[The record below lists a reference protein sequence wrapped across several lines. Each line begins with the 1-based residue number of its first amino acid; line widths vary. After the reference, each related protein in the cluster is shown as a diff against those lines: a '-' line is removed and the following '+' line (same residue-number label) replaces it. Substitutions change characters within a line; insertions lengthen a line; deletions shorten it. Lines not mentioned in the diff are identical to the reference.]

1 MLNEWFKGIRVL
13 MGSIEKTIV
22 YFSNPGEENTEEVL
36 MLAKKRAEELGIRD
50 IVVAS
55 TRGFTGVKAS
65 EIFKGYNLVVVTHH
79 AGFRGPGIQELTD
92 ENRRKIEE
100 NGGKIFT
107 GTHIFAGVERAIRNK
122 FNTAYPAEIMAQT
135 LRLFCEGMKVAV
147 EIVAMAADAGLIPV
161 DREVISI
168 AGTGRGADTAI
179 VVQPANS
186 SRIFDMVIKEI
197 IAKPRSKQ

>member
-1 MLNEWFKGIRVL
+1 MKSL
-13 MGSIEKTIV
+13 EKTIT
-22 YFSNPGEENTEEVL
+22 YFEKPGEENTDMVL
-36 MLAKKRAEELGIRD
+36 ALAKKRAEELGIRD

-55 TRGFTGVKAS
+55 TRGYTGAKAS

-79 AGFRGPGIQELTD
+79 TGFREPGQQELTE
-92 ENRRKIEE
+92 ENRRIIEA
-100 NGGKIFT
+100 NGGKIYT
-107 GTHIFAGVERAIRNK
+107 GTHVFMNVERAIRSK
-122 FNTAYPAEIMAQT
+122 FGTAYPAEIMAQT

-147 EIVAMAADAGLIPV
+147 EIAAMAADAGLIPV

-179 VVQPANS
+179 VLQPANS

-197 IAKPRSKQ
+197 IAKPRSRA

>member
-1 MLNEWFKGIRVL
+1 
-13 MGSIEKTIV
+13 MGVVEKSIA
-22 YFSNPGEENTEEVL
+22 YFTNPGEENTDAVL
-36 MLAKKRAEELGIRD
+36 ALAKKRAEELGIKD

-55 TRGFTGVKAS
+55 TRGMTGVKAS

-79 AGFRGPGIQELTD
+79 TGFRQPGYQELTE
-92 ENRRKIEE
+92 ENRRKIEA

-107 GTHIFAGVERAIRNK
+107 GTHVFMNVERAIRNK
-122 FNTAYPAEIMAQT
+122 FGTAYPTEIMAQT

-147 EIVAMAADAGLIPV
+147 EIAAMAADAGLIPV

-179 VVQPANS
+179 VVKPANS

-197 IAKPRSKQ
+197 IAKPRR

>member
-1 MLNEWFKGIRVL
+1 MEVF
-13 MGSIEKTIV
+13 EKRIV
-22 YFSNPGEENTEEVL
+22 YFGSPGEENTDQVL
-36 MLAKKRAEELGIRD
+36 SLAKKRAEELGIKD

-55 TRGFTGVKAS
+55 TRGNTGVKAS
-65 EIFKGYNLVVVTHH
+65 EIFKGYNLVVVSHCT
-79 AGFRGPGIQELTD
+79 GFREPGQQELTE
-92 ENRRKIEE
+92 ENRRRIEE

-107 GTHIFAGVERAIRNK
+107 GTHVFMGVERAIRSK
-122 FNTAYPAEIMAQT
+122 FGTAYPAEIMAQT
-135 LRLFCEGMKVAV
+135 LRLFGEGMKVAV
-147 EIVAMAADAGLIPV
+147 EIVTMAADAGLIPA

-197 IAKPRSKQ
+197 IAKPRSK

>member
-1 MLNEWFKGIRVL
+1 
-13 MGSIEKTIV
+13 MGKIEKRIV
-22 YFSNPGEENTEEVL
+22 YFSSPGEENTDHVL
-36 MLAKKRAEELGIRD
+36 ALAKKRAEELGIKD

-55 TRGFTGVKAS
+55 TRGNTGVKAS
-65 EIFKGYNLVVVTHH
+65 KIFRDYNLVVVSHYT
-79 AGFRGPGIQELTD
+79 GFREPGQQEFRE
-92 ENRRKIEE
+92 ENRRIIEE

-107 GTHIFAGVERAIRNK
+107 GTHVFMGVERAIRSK

-135 LRLFCEGMKVAV
+135 LRLFGEGMKVAV

-161 DREVISI
+161 NREVISI

-186 SRIFDMVIKEI
+186 SRIFDMVVKEI
-197 IAKPRSKQ
+197 IAKPRNR

>member
-1 MLNEWFKGIRVL
+1 MKVF
-13 MGSIEKTIV
+13 EKRIV
-22 YFSNPGEENTEEVL
+22 YFDSPGGENTDHVL
-36 MLAKKRAEELGIRD
+36 ALAKKRAEELGIKD
-50 IVVAS
+50 VVVAS
-55 TRGFTGVKAS
+55 TRGNTGVKAS
-65 EIFKGYNLVVVTHH
+65 EIFKGYNLVVVTHYT
-79 AGFRGPGIQELTD
+79 GFREPGQQELTE
-92 ENRRKIEE
+92 ENRRRIEE

-107 GTHIFAGVERAIRNK
+107 GTHAFMGVERAIRNK
-122 FNTAYPAEIMAQT
+122 FGTAYPAEIMAQT
-135 LRLFCEGMKVAV
+135 LRLFGEGMKVAV

-197 IAKPRSKQ
+197 IAKPRSK